1 MKRLSRIFTLI
12 ARDFSVRLSSRTT
25 MKLRILLIAAC
36 AALLASIPSCT
47 GGTGSG
53 KPKVAFVSNNAE
65 EFWTIA
71 EAGATKAGQEK
82 EVQVI
87 FKRPSPGTP
96 AKQKEIIE
104 DLLTQGVQAIAI
116 SVQDAKN
123 QGSFLDEVAGRVKL
137 ITVDNDAPNT
147 KRLCYIGTN
156 NLEAGRACGE
166 LVKKALPDGGKLAI
180 FVGDNTPPNSQE
192 RRTGLLDVLEGKPES
207 KEVHDYKPGQQYGKY
222 TLVDV
227 FTDGQDSKK
236 AKDQAADVLTKLQGE
251 DNLIMVGLWAYNPPA
266 ILSAVKDAKRTGKVK
281 IVGFDEMENTLQG
294 IEDGDIYGTV
304 VQQPYQF
311 GYQAIDMMATL
322 VKNPGDTSIL
332 PKDKLKYVSHRVI
345 LKDNPKKED
354 DVKVFRDELHK
365 LLGK

>member
-1 MKRLSRIFTLI
+1 
-12 ARDFSVRLSSRTT
+12 

-53 KPKVAFVSNNAE
+53 KPKVAFVTNNAH

-71 EAGATKAGQEK
+71 EAGATQAGK
-82 EVQVI
+82 DKDVQVI
-87 FKRPSPGTP
+87 FKRPQVGS
-96 AKQKEIIE
+96 AAAQKEIIE
-104 DLLTQGVQAIAI
+104 DLLAQGVQAIAI

-166 LVKKALPDGGKLAI
+166 LVREALPNGGKIAI

-192 RRTGLLDVLEGKPES
+192 RRTGVLDVLDGKKES
-207 KEVHDYKPGQQYGKY
+207 KEVHDFKPGQKYGKF

-227 FTDGQDSKK
+227 YTDGQDDKK
-236 AKDQAADVLTKLQGE
+236 AKDNAADVLTKLQDE
-251 DNLIMVGLWAYNPPA
+251 DKLVMVGLWAYNPPA
-266 ILSAVKDAKRTGKVK
+266 ILNAVKDAKRAGKVK
-281 IVGFDEMENTLQG
+281 IVAFDEMENTLQG
-294 IEDGDIYGTV
+294 IEDGDIYATV

-311 GYQAIDMMATL
+311 GYQAIDMMAAL
-322 VKNPGDTSIL
+322 VKNPSDTSMI
-332 PKDKLKYVSHRVI
+332 PKDKLKYVPHRVI
-345 LKDNPKKED
+345 RKNNTKKED